1 MNFHDIESQL
11 GCVWCP
17 QEFTLPSAQL
27 FKGKARFTNKRPFGL
42 RLASVCKHLCV
53 HFLVTSSNRRQ
64 AACVLHLT
72 HGETEAQQDP
82 PPPGWIPSSGSR
94 FPVAHPTCL
103 ACPKPTNAGP
113 RRMPGH
119 QKDSHVNSSEGQ
131 F

>member
-82 PPPGWIPSSGSR
+82 PPPRVDPELWFSISCRSPYMSR
-94 FPVAHPTCL
+94 LPQAHKCWPAAHARPPERFARQQL
-103 ACPKPTNAGP
+103 
-113 RRMPGH
+113 
-119 QKDSHVNSSEGQ
+119 
-131 F
+131 